1 MLLFFFFF
9 VISSFYLSTLLSE
22 NVKLIHVFQ
31 YAISIPISRR
41 TFNCSSPRSW
51 YKCEIPFSFEM
62 SYCLLINTS
71 FKPWYLVPS
80 YSHWNSCWSLSSILA
95 LFRYLFFPIFNFL
108 ALQLFTLF
116 HNSYLFNLL
125 WEILGMKSRGKA
137 KNCTEMG
144 SYFLLINWKFQNS
157 SSTPPMNYYYVNS
170 VYLKVHQLWVV
181 ALQTHLNY
189 QFDSKKNWEWL

>member
-1 MLLFFFFF
+1 MFIQILTVQTVESSSAVFLNTAIHGPFDLGLELMCFFFFFFFF

-95 LFRYLFFPIFNFL
+95 LFRYLFFPIFN
-108 ALQLFTLF
+108 
-116 HNSYLFNLL
+116 LL
-125 WEILGMKSRGKA
+125 SCITIIYTVS
-137 KNCTEMG
+137 
-144 SYFLLINWKFQNS
+144 
-157 SSTPPMNYYYVNS
+157 
-170 VYLKVHQLWVV
+170 
-181 ALQTHLNY
+181 
-189 QFDSKKNWEWL
+189 QFISF